1 VTLDL
6 TLVAAFVLVLA
17 RTSAWVVAAPVF
29 SARGMS
35 AVGRLALALAL
46 AIFLAPLAAKGAN
59 VPADIG
65 PFAGLI
71 LGQVLVGLVLG
82 WATGLLLHAF
92 EAAGTAVDM
101 SSGLSMGS
109 ILDPVTGTPAA
120 VFARLSNMVFLALL
134 FVTNAHHALI
144 EGFVRSFSAIPV
156 DRFPVIG
163 GGNTALAA
171 GHAVTGVLLAA
182 LEIGAP
188 VLGALFLTEVAL
200 ALVSRFVPQANVF
213 AVGLPLKVLVAL
225 LAVGGALVF
234 FPARLTG
241 LLDSSLRTGAG
252 LLGG

>member
-1 VTLDL
+1 MTLDL
-6 TLVAAFVLVLA
+6 TLAAAFVLVLA

-29 SARGMS
+29 SARGVS

-46 AIFLAPLAAKGAN
+46 SIFLAPVAATAADI
-59 VPADIG
+59 PSDIG

-71 LGQVLVGLVLG
+71 LGQVVVGLVLG

-92 EAAGTAVDM
+92 EAAGTAIDM

-109 ILDPVTGTPAA
+109 LLDPITGTPAA

-134 FVTNAHHALI
+134 FATNAHHALI
-144 EGFVRSFSAIPV
+144 EGFVRSFQAIPV
-156 DRFPVIG
+156 DRFPVVG
-163 GGNTALAA
+163 GSALAA

-213 AVGLPLKVLVAL
+213 AVGLPVKVLVAL
-225 LAVGGALVF
+225 LAVGGALVL

-252 LLGG
+252 LLNG

>member
-1 VTLDL
+1 MTLDL

-29 SARGMS
+29 SARGIS
-35 AVGRLALALAL
+35 AVGRLALAAAL
-46 AIFLAPLAAKGAN
+46 SIFLAPIAATGVD
-59 VPADIG
+59 VPTDIG

-92 EAAGTAVDM
+92 EAAGTAIDT

-109 ILDPVTGTPAA
+109 LMDPITGTPAA
-120 VFARLSNMVFLALL
+120 VFARFSNMVFLALL
-134 FVTNAHHALI
+134 FATNAHHALI
-144 EGFVRSFSAIPV
+144 EGFVRSFHAVPV

-163 GGNTALAA
+163 GGALAA
-171 GHAVTGVLLAA
+171 GRAVTGVLLAA

-213 AVGLPLKVLVAL
+213 AVGLPVKVLVTL
-225 LAVGGALVF
+225 LTLGGALVF
-234 FPARLTG
+234 FPARLAG